1 MVAQNWENQVLVNKA
16 LFSPSKLL
24 LLPPYFSINISHLTT
39 HSSLMGDIHISDDWK
54 SEQEEWL
61 EALEEVIESQGS
73 TRSEALFQALRHLLA
88 RKGVANSGPA
98 LNTPYLNSIATD
110 DQPAYPGDPALE
122 QRIENIIRWNAQAMV
137 LQAQDKDLALG
148 GHIATYAACATMWE
162 VLFNHFLRKR
172 SADYGGDLLM
182 IQGHASPGI
191 YARAVW
197 EGRLP
202 LQAIADFRQETLGG
216 VSSYPHPRRMPAFW
230 QAPTVSMGL
239 GPMTAIYQARF
250 VKYLENRG
258 LKPQQ
263 GGKVW
268 HFIGD
273 GEIDEPEIYGTIGL
287 ASREN
292 LDNLIFVVHC
302 NLQRLD
308 GPVRGNGKIVQE
320 VERHFLGASWE
331 VIKVVWS
338 SDWDELFAKDEA
350 DGVLLARLEGL
361 VDGNFQELAS
371 ANDGALTRKMLIGS
385 DALSDRITALLA
397 DYSDDQLKKLRRG
410 GHDAVKVFA
419 AYQRAVAANKP
430 VAIIV
435 KTVKGYGMGKAAEG
449 KNKAHQTKDLS
460 DDSRVETKNRYGIP
474 LSDDEAREAKFWF
487 PGPDAPETKYLHERR
502 KALGGYLPERSDVYE
517 KFDLPEISIFEK
529 QFGGSAANAGKT
541 ISTTGAMIDILGQLI
556 KNQAIGKYI
565 VPMVPDEAQTFG
577 MEPLFNSAQI
587 WNQKGQLYTPLEIGI
602 SVIKYKESKTGQV
615 LQEGIN
621 EDGATA
627 SFTAAGTAYALHGL
641 PMVPFYIYYSMF
653 GFQRVGDMVWA
664 AADMM
669 AKGFLLGAT
678 AGRTTLNGEG
688 LQHQD
693 GHSLLLA
700 QTMPSVI
707 SYDPAFAYELAVI
720 VHDGLRRMYVENEA
734 KLYYITLYNE
744 NLNMPE
750 APKGVEAGIKRG
762 LYRFQKS
769 KTKGGAKAHLFGSGV
784 IMKQVLEAAEIL
796 EKEGVSTDVWS
807 ATSWTELYRDA
818 VSCERWNM
826 LHPGEP
832 EKVPYIQQ
840 ALKGEEGVFVSA
852 NDWIKL
858 TAGQLAPWMPAAFTA
873 LGTDGFGLSESR
885 ENLRDYFEISPKYI
899 AFAAVRLLHKQDKI
913 SDKAVK
919 AFMEKYG
926 VASEKVDPMSV

>member
-1 MVAQNWENQVLVNKA
+1 MGEVLQ
-16 LFSPSKLL
+16 L
-24 LLPPYFSINISHLTT
+24 
-39 HSSLMGDIHISDDWK
+39 DDWAL
-54 SEQEEWL
+54 EQQEWF
-61 EALEEVIESQGS
+61 EALEEVLEAQGKGR
-73 TRSEALFQALRHLLA
+73 TEELFQHLRRLLA

-98 LNTPYLNSIATD
+98 LNTPYLNTIAAED
-110 DQPAYPGDPALE
+110 EPAYPGDVELE

-137 LQAQDKDLALG
+137 LHAQDKDLALG
-148 GHIATYAACATMWE
+148 GHIATYAASATMSE
-162 VLFNHFLRKR
+162 VLFHHFLRKR
-172 SADYGGDLLM
+172 SADYGGDLFM
-182 IQGHASPGI
+182 MQGHASPGV

-216 VSSYPHPRRMPAFW
+216 VSSYPHPRRMPNFW

-239 GPMTAIYQARF
+239 GPMTALYQARF
-250 VKYLENRG
+250 MKYLELRG
-258 LKPQQ
+258 LKPQN
-263 GGKVW
+263 GGRVW

-273 GEIDEPEIYGTIGL
+273 GEIDEPEIYGSIGL

-292 LDNLIFVVHC
+292 LNNIVFVVHC

-308 GPVRGNGKIVQE
+308 GPVRGNAKVIQE
-320 VERHFLGASWE
+320 VERQFFGSGWE
-331 VIKVVWS
+331 VIKVMWS
-338 SDWDELFAKDEA
+338 SDWDALFAKDE
-350 DGVLLARLEGL
+350 DGALLYRLEHL
-361 VDGNFQELAS
+361 VDGDFQEMV
-371 ANDGALTRKMLIGS
+371 NIDGAGIRQKLIGN
-385 DALSDRITALLA
+385 DAYSAAIAALLA
-397 DYSDDQLKKLRRG
+397 DIPDEKLAKMRRG
-410 GHDAVKVFA
+410 GHDPRKVYA
-419 AYQRAVAANKP
+419 AYERAVNSDKP
-430 VAIIV
+430 VAIIMH
-435 KTVKGYGMGKAAEG
+435 TVKGYGMGKAAEG

-474 LSDDEAREAKFWF
+474 ITDEQAKNGEFWY
-487 PGPDAPETKYLHERR
+487 PGPDAPETKYLLERR
-502 KALGGYLPERSDVYE
+502 QHLGGFLPERSETYA
-517 KFDLPEISIFEK
+517 KFDLPALSLLDK
-529 QFGGSAANAGKT
+529 QLKGSAANAGKSF
-541 ISTTGAMIDILGQLI
+541 STTAAMVDIMTQLI
-556 KNQAIGKYI
+556 RNPEVGKYI
-565 VPMVPDEAQTFG
+565 VPIVPDEAQTFG

-627 SFTAAGTAYALHGL
+627 SFTAAGTAYSLHGI
-641 PMVPFYIYYSMF
+641 PTVPFYIYYSMF

-669 AKGFLLGAT
+669 CKGFLLGGT

-720 VHDGLRRMYVENEA
+720 VHDGLRRMYVENEN
-734 KLYYITLYNE
+734 KLYYIALYNE
-744 NLNMPE
+744 NYDMPAMPE
-750 APKGVEAGIKRG
+750 GAEEGIKRG
-762 LYRFQKS
+762 LYKFRTSAKKAQK
-769 KTKGGAKAHLFGSGV
+769 GVKAHLFGTGSIMQQV
-784 IMKQVLEAAEIL
+784 IKAAELL
-796 EKEGVSTDVWS
+796 ESEGISTDIWS

-818 VSCERWNM
+818 VACQRWN
-826 LHPGEP
+826 LLNPGQP
-832 EKVPYIQQ
+832 EKTPFVQQ

-858 TAGQLAPWMPAAFTA
+858 TAGQLSPWMPADFIA

-885 ENLRDYFEISPKYI
+885 ENLRKYFEISPEYI
-899 AFAAVRLLHKQDKI
+899 AFAAVRLLQKQGKVA
-913 SDKAVK
+913 DKAVS
-919 AFMEKYG
+919 AFVEKYG
-926 VASEKVDPMSV
+926 IDGGKKDPMSV

>member
-1 MVAQNWENQVLVNKA
+1 
-16 LFSPSKLL
+16 
-24 LLPPYFSINISHLTT
+24 
-39 HSSLMGDIHISDDWK
+39 MGDIQIDDWK

-61 EALEEVIESQGS
+61 EAIEEVLESQGKGR
-73 TRSEALFQALRHLLA
+73 TEELFQRLRNLIA
-88 RKGVANSGPA
+88 RKGVGNGGPA
-98 LNTPYLNSIATD
+98 LNTPYLNTIAPE
-110 DQPAYPGDPALE
+110 DQPAYPGDLALE

-148 GHIATYAACATMWE
+148 GHIATYAASATMTE
-162 VLFNHFLRKR
+162 VLFHHFLRKR
-172 SADYGGDLLM
+172 SAEYGGDLFM
-182 IQGHASPGI
+182 FQGHASPGI

-239 GPMTAIYQARF
+239 GPMTALYQARF
-250 VKYLENRG
+250 YKYLENRG
-258 LKPQQ
+258 LKPQN

-292 LDNLIFVVHC
+292 LDNVVFVVHC

-308 GPVRGNGKIVQE
+308 GPVRGNGKIIQE
-320 VERHFLGASWE
+320 VERHFFGAGWE
-331 VIKVVWS
+331 VIKVIWS
-338 SDWDELFAKDEA
+338 SDWDDLLAKDEEGA
-350 DGVLLARLEGL
+350 LLNRLEGL
-361 VDGNFQELAS
+361 VDGNFQEMAS
-371 ANDGALTRKMLIGS
+371 SNDGALIRKMLIGS
-385 DALSDRITALLA
+385 DHLSPQITALLA
-397 DYSDDQLKKLRRG
+397 DISDEQLAKMRRG
-410 GHDAVKVFA
+410 GHDAEKIYA
-419 AYQRAVAANKP
+419 AYDRAVKAGKP

-474 LSDDEAREAKFWF
+474 ISDDEAKAAKFWY
-487 PGPDAPETKYLHERR
+487 PGPDTPETKYLLEHRQ
-502 KALGGYLPERSDVYE
+502 ALGGFLPERSDKFE
-517 KFDLPEISIFEK
+517 KFNLPGIEIFEK
-529 QFGGSAANAGKT
+529 QMKGSEAGKT
-541 ISTTGAMIDILGQLI
+541 VSTTGAMVDIMTQLVR
-556 KNQAIGKYI
+556 NPEVGKYI
-565 VPMVPDEAQTFG
+565 VPIVPDEAQTFG
-577 MEPLFNSAQI
+577 MEPMFNSAQI

-653 GFQRVGDMVWA
+653 GFQRVGDLVWA

-669 AKGFLLGAT
+669 AKGFLLGGT

-693 GHSLLLA
+693 GHSILIA
-700 QTMPSVI
+700 QTMPAVI
-707 SYDPAFAYELAVI
+707 PYDPAFAYELAVI
-720 VHDGLRRMYVENEA
+720 VHDGLRRMYVDNEH
-734 KLYYITLYNE
+734 KIYYITLYNE
-744 NLNMPE
+744 NLLMPE
-750 APKGVEAGIKRG
+750 MPKGVEEGIKRG
-762 LYRFQKS
+762 LYRFKKS
-769 KTKGGAKAHLFGSGV
+769 GNKGKGAKAHLFGSGV
-784 IMKQVLEAAEIL
+784 IMDQVLKAAEIL
-796 EKEGVSTDVWS
+796 EAEGVSTDVWS

-818 VSCERWNM
+818 VSCDRWNL
-826 LHPGEP
+826 LHPGEK
-832 EKVPYIQQ
+832 EKVPYIQE

-852 NDWIKL
+852 SDWIKL
-858 TAGQLAPWMPAAFTA
+858 TSGQLSPWMPKDFIA

-885 ENLRDYFEISPKYI
+885 ENLRNYFEISPKYI
-899 AFAAVRLLHKQDKI
+899 AFAAVRLLQKQGKVTE
-913 SDKAVK
+913 KAVLE
-919 AFMEKYG
+919 FMKKYG
-926 VASEKVDPMSV
+926 VESEKAEPMHV

>member
-1 MVAQNWENQVLVNKA
+1 MLTPH
-16 LFSPSKLL
+16 L
-24 LLPPYFSINISHLTT
+24 SH
-39 HSSLMGDIHISDDWK
+39 MGDIQILDDWK
-54 SEQEEWL
+54 IEQEEWL
-61 EALEEVIESQGS
+61 EALEEVLESQGKG
-73 TRSEALFQALRHLLA
+73 RSEELFQALRHLLA
-88 RKGVANSGPA
+88 RKGVANGGSA
-98 LNTPYLNSIATD
+98 LNTPYLNTIAPD
-110 DQPAYPGDPALE
+110 DQPAYPGDHAIE
-122 QRIENIIRWNAQAMV
+122 QRIENILRWNAQAMV

-148 GHIATYAACATMWE
+148 GHIATFAACATMWE
-162 VLFNHFLRKR
+162 VMFNHFLRKR

-197 EGRLP
+197 EGRLS
-202 LQAIADFRQETLGG
+202 LQAIGDFRQETLGG
-216 VSSYPHPRRMPAFW
+216 VSSYPHPRRMPKFW

-239 GPMTAIYQARF
+239 GPMTAVYQARF
-250 VKYLENRG
+250 MKYLENRG
-258 LKPQQ
+258 LKPEN

-273 GEIDEPEIYGTIGL
+273 GEIDEPEIYGTIGM
-287 ASREN
+287 ASRER

-308 GPVRGNGKIVQE
+308 GPVRGNAKIIQE

-331 VIKVVWS
+331 VIKVVWAG
-338 SDWDELFAKDEA
+338 DWDALFAKDEE
-350 DGVLLARLEGL
+350 GVLLARLEGMI
-361 VDGNFQELAS
+361 DGHFQEIAS
-371 ANDGALTRKMLIGS
+371 TNDGAFVRQMLIGRS
-385 DALSDRITALLA
+385 NGKETVRDELSDRIEALLA
-397 DYSDDQLKKLRRG
+397 DYTDEQLKALRRG
-410 GHDAVKVFA
+410 GHDPEKIYA
-419 AYQRAVAANKP
+419 AYARAVQSDKP
-430 VAIIV
+430 VAVIV

-460 DDSRVETKNRYGIP
+460 DDSRVETKNRYQIP
-474 LSDDEAREAKFWF
+474 LTDEEAKAAKFWY
-487 PGPDAPETKYLHERR
+487 PGPDAPETKYFHERR
-502 KALGGYLPERSDVYE
+502 KALGGYLPERSEVYE
-517 KFDLPEISIFEK
+517 KFELPQVSLFEK
-529 QFGGSAANAGKT
+529 QLGGSAANAGKNF
-541 ISTTGAMIDILGQLI
+541 STTNAAVDIMNQLI
-556 KNQAIGKYI
+556 RNQAVGKYI
-565 VPMVPDEAQTFG
+565 VPIVPDEAQTFG

-587 WNQKGQLYTPLEIGI
+587 WNQLGQNYTPLEIGV
-602 SVIKYKESKTGQV
+602 SVIKYKESRTGQV

-627 SFTAAGTAYALHGL
+627 SFTAAGTAYSLHGL

-669 AKGFLLGAT
+669 TKGFLLGAT

-693 GHSLLLA
+693 GHSLLIA

-734 KLYYITLYNE
+734 KLYYLTIYNE
-744 NLNMPE
+744 NLEMP
-750 APKGVEAGIKRG
+750 AMPAGVEEGIKRG
-762 LYRFQKS
+762 LYRFKKS
-769 KTKGGAKAHLFGSGV
+769 ISKGGAKAHLFGAGV
-784 IMKQVLEAAEIL
+784 IMKQVLDAAEIL

-818 VSCERWNM
+818 VACDRWNL

-832 EKVPYIQQ
+832 EKTPYIQA

-858 TAGQLAPWMPAAFTA
+858 TAGQLSPWMPKDFIA

-899 AFAAVRLLHKQDKI
+899 AFAAVRLLQQQGKI
-913 SDKAVK
+913 TEKAVK
-919 AFMEKYG
+919 DFMKKYDV
-926 VASEKVDPMSV
+926 VADKVDPMSV